1 MFLNYILLTATKV
14 KAMKKLLFDTP
25 LHTIALLALFFF
37 FQFSFL
43 NSVQAQRPN
52 APTVLSVADLL
63 HNYGLDSAH
72 VNDTAAAARYL
83 EGQPQDYVALTNL
96 CVSLR
101 TKAQAAVNSLANDY
115 PHRDDLVWIDSS
127 TVVSDFAIYEFRLRL
142 FADFMG
148 RRSIQYSRLEQQRV
162 ESEKEAAR
170 VRAEEEAR
178 QRQAARDK
186 EADDLR
192 LSIDRHHRSIISGCD
207 GAGISDKAKLKELK
221 DLYYSYLMVYNKYD
235 LSVSQATQ
243 ASIAQ
248 LDELNSFQ
256 NDILDNILGQN
267 SLLYRIENFKNQLKV
282 RCEKD
287 HSDVYR
293 SYSRVFKQTSVPITF
308 ASVSEYQ
315 DYLVRLQT
323 IIAIQQRYLQAI
335 DLRNTIA
342 TNTESIANLYS
353 KKYRNV
359 HNAYKDVLRTIDQVP
374 AFTTNAESL
383 NFIQLLTDFV
393 EAQQLYIQYFPILE
407 DITRRSDTILNGRHE
422 SFKDV
427 SRAYRDLQSSL
438 IPLPNFK
445 NPADAEPYEHQLRQ
459 VEELQD
465 AYLRT
470 IELRTL
476 IQQLDDSLNDN
487 RKLDRTL
494 WNGYRLLRKQ
504 VDLTPAFNTVERS
517 RSYLM
522 VLDDYVSLQRLCLDI
537 LGKRRLVESQENHI
551 ENQSSNFRNIE
562 KAYSRMKK
570 TYDDFDEIANQ
581 EDLRRYDRQC
591 DRIIEM
597 QQAFLKLLSSELV
610 HDANNRLKSESD
622 ISKIKLIIGLN

>member
-1 MFLNYILLTATKV
+1 
-14 KAMKKLLFDTP
+14 MKKLLLGYS
-25 LHTIALLALFFF
+25 LHFPALLVLLVI
-37 FQFSFL
+37 FQIPIS
-43 NSVQAQRPN
+43 NSLYAQRPQT
-52 APTVLSVADLL
+52 PTVLSVADILP
-63 HNYGLDSAH
+63 NYGLDSTL
-72 VNDTAAAARYL
+72 VSDTAAAARYL
-83 EGQPQDYVALTNL
+83 DSQPQNYVDLTNL

-101 TKAQAAVNSLANDY
+101 TKAQATVNSLTNDY
-115 PHRDDLVWIDSS
+115 THSDDLVWIDSNI
-127 TVVSDFAIYEFRLRL
+127 VVSDFAIYEYRLRL

-162 ESEKEAAR
+162 EAEKEAAR
-170 VRAEEEAR
+170 IRAEEEAR

-192 LSIDRHHRSIISGCD
+192 LAIERHHRSIISGCD

-235 LSVSQATQ
+235 LSPSQATQ
-243 ASIAQ
+243 ASISQ

-256 NDILDNILGQN
+256 NDLLDNILGQN

-287 HSDVYR
+287 HSEVYR
-293 SYSRVFKQTSVPITF
+293 SYSKVFKQTSVPVTF

-315 DYLVRLQT
+315 DYLARLQT
-323 IIAIQQRYLQAI
+323 IISIQQRYLQAI

-342 TNTESIANLYS
+342 SNYDAISNLYS
-353 KKYRNV
+353 KKYKPV
-359 HNAYKDVLRTIDQVP
+359 FNAYKDIHRTIDQVP
-374 AFTTNAESL
+374 AFTTNAQSL
-383 NFIQLLTDFV
+383 NFIQMLSDYI

-427 SRAYRDLQSSL
+427 SRAYRELQSSL

-445 NPADAEPYEHQLRQ
+445 TPADAQLYEHQLTQ
-459 VEELQD
+459 VEQLQD
-465 AYLRT
+465 AFLRT

-476 IQQLDDSLNDN
+476 IQQLDDSLSDN

-504 VDLTPAFNTVERS
+504 VDLTPAFNTAERG
-517 RSYLM
+517 RSFLTI
-522 VLDDYVSLQRLCLDI
+522 LDDHVALQRLCLQI
-537 LGKRRLVESQENHI
+537 LDKRRHIESQEKRI
-551 ENQSSNFRNIE
+551 EQQSSNFRNID

-570 TYDDFDEIANQ
+570 AYDDFDEIANQ
-581 EDLRRYDRQC
+581 EDLRRYDRLC
-591 DRIIEM
+591 DRIDEM

-610 HDANNRLKSESD
+610 QDANNRLKSESD